1 MAFAITSNAET
12 FEFYNRSRDEIR
24 LYQESGDGVVGV
36 LKSLFIVKT
45 VWRLMLIACLNWM
58 SHSSQ
63 TYS

>member
-1 MAFAITSNAET
+1 MIALNFTFRSFMAFAITSNAET

-45 VWRLMLIACLNWM
+45 V
-58 SHSSQ
+58 
-63 TYS
+63 